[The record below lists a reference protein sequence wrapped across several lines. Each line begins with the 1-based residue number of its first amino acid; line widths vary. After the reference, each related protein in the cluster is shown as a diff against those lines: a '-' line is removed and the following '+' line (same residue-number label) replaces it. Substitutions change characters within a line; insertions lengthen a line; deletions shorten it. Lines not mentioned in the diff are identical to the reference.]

1 MSWKEKEAGVHFFL
15 LKYKGQSDDSW
26 PLKVKAELCGDRE
39 IFPANCLFN
48 RKAEVK

>member
-15 LKYKGQSDDSW
+15 LKYKGQKDDSW
-26 PLKVKAELCGDRE
+26 PLKVKAELCE

-48 RKAEVK
+48 RKAKVK